1 MRTPEGLRRL
11 LIAMLL
17 WLFATAA
24 IAAAPT
30 PRIGVMTMQPGEI
43 FFERFGHNAIV
54 VDDPAAPRPVSYNFG
69 FFDLD
74 EPGFIGRFVQGDM
87 RYRLVALPVQDDL
100 AYYREVG
107 RGVSIQWLDLSPG
120 EAHAIADALALN
132 ARPENARYRYD
143 YFTDNCSTR
152 VRDALDR
159 ALGGGLRKQWNRAP
173 PGTPSAAKPCAWPRR
188 QRGCGSAS
196 MSGSGPTRIVRCR
209 AGRTRSSRCA
219 WPRACAKSAT
229 AKAARS
235 CSAKRWSCRIA
246 CRPNRRTRRAL
257 WWPWLIAGLALAFGV
272 RWLQSHRPR
281 TFGALALPA
290 WTLLGL
296 LGALMAFLW
305 CCTAH
310 VAGWANHNLLLFS
323 PLCLLLVPGAIA
335 LLRGRAPSRFHAGVR
350 AVVAAGAILALFLQ
364 LPAGAQVQAAW
375 LALLVPLHAAF
386 ALSRHSR
393 RMRTL

>member
-132 ARPENARYRYD
+132 ARPENARY
-143 YFTDNCSTR
+143 
-152 VRDALDR
+152 
-159 ALGGGLRKQWNRAP
+159 
-173 PGTPSAAKPCAWPRR
+173 
-188 QRGCGSAS
+188 
-196 MSGSGPTRIVRCR
+196 
-209 AGRTRSSRCA
+209 
-219 WPRACAKSAT
+219 
-229 AKAARS
+229 
-235 CSAKRWSCRIA
+235 
-246 CRPNRRTRRAL
+246 
-257 WWPWLIAGLALAFGV
+257 
-272 RWLQSHRPR
+272 
-281 TFGALALPA
+281 
-290 WTLLGL
+290 
-296 LGALMAFLW
+296 
-305 CCTAH
+305 
-310 VAGWANHNLLLFS
+310 
-323 PLCLLLVPGAIA
+323 
-335 LLRGRAPSRFHAGVR
+335 
-350 AVVAAGAILALFLQ
+350 
-364 LPAGAQVQAAW
+364 
-375 LALLVPLHAAF
+375 
-386 ALSRHSR
+386 
-393 RMRTL
+393 